1 VIVHGV
7 PRWPASLAL
16 LTCVALYVVL
26 PNRLVIGP
34 RWLIPA
40 LIVLLLVPLSTR
52 RHRHPDES
60 PRVRHLTLTLITLVT
75 LANVTSM
82 VFLVQRLLDT
92 SVSQG
97 RALIY
102 SAVSVWLT
110 NIIIY
115 GVWFW
120 EIDRGG
126 PTRRAA
132 ASTTV
137 FDLQFPQMENP
148 TLAPD
153 DWEPRFTDYLYQR
166 VHGLLRHDRR
176 GGGTGGQH
184 PQVTSRDRRHPRP
197 ARAAHAPISR
207 ESHTDA
213 RLSPS
218 WPRSK

>member
-1 VIVHGV
+1 MSIHAE

-16 LTCVALYVVL
+16 LTCVSLYIVL

-40 LIVLLLVPLSTR
+40 LIIAALVPLSAR
-52 RHRHPDES
+52 RNRHPDDS
-60 PRVRHLTLTLITLVT
+60 PMVRRLALTLISVVS

-82 VFLVQRLLDT
+82 ILLVRRLLDT

-110 NIIIY
+110 NVIIF

-126 PTRRAA
+126 PTVRAGGE
-132 ASTTV
+132 TTV

-148 TLAPD
+148 SLAPP
-153 DWEPRFTDYLYQR
+153 DWQPKFTDYLYTAFAN
-166 VHGLLRHDRR
+166 GTSFAPADSMPLSRR
-176 GGGTGGQH
+176 MKVLFASESMVSFITIA
-184 PQVTSRDRRHPRP
+184 VVA
-197 ARAAHAPISR
+197 ARAVNILR
-207 ESHTDA
+207 
-213 RLSPS
+213 
-218 WPRSK
+218 